1 MYPTS
6 IKALTKRQESVLD
19 FLREFISVRGYAPS
33 LREIC
38 AKFGIK
44 SPKNAKKHLE
54 AIEKKGFLKR
64 SPNLSRAIELAG
76 APVKNTISVPVIGR
90 VKAGQPHLAVADVTG
105 HITLDAGFFNCSG
118 AFILKADGESMNG
131 AGINDGDFL
140 LVRPGAEVF
149 NNDIAVVMLDSES
162 TVKRFL
168 KKDGVIT
175 LKPENPEFKPVRVK
189 NGAEFVV
196 IGKVVSVIKQIENKP
211 VKSKR

>member
-1 MYPTS
+1 MYPIS
-6 IKALTKRQESVLD
+6 KKRLTKRQESVLG
-19 FLREFISVRGYAPS
+19 FVREFISMRGYAPS

-76 APVKNTISVPVIGR
+76 APVKNVISVPIIGR
-90 VKAGQPHLAVADVTG
+90 VKAGEPHLAVEDVTG
-105 HITLDAGFFNCSG
+105 HVSLDAGFFNCSG
-118 AFILKADGESMNG
+118 AFILKADGESMMG

-140 LVRPGAEVF
+140 LVQPQAGIF
-149 NNDIAVVMLDSES
+149 NNDIVVAMLDNEA
-162 TVKRFL
+162 TVKRFF

-175 LKPENPEFKPVRVK
+175 LKPENPDFKPMVVEQ
-189 NGAEFVV
+189 GADFAV
-196 IGKVVSVIKQIENKP
+196 IGKVVSVIKTVNRE
-211 VKSKR
+211 

>member
-1 MYPTS
+1 MYP
-6 IKALTKRQESVLD
+6 IHQKGLTKRQESVLV

-54 AIEKKGFLKR
+54 ALEKKGFLKR
-64 SPNLSRAIELAG
+64 SPNLSRAIELVKAS
-76 APVKNTISVPVIGR
+76 VKNTISVPIVGR
-90 VKAGQPHLAVADVTG
+90 VKAGLPHLAVEDVTG
-105 HITLDAGFFNCSG
+105 HVALDAGFFNCEG
-118 AFILKADGESMNG
+118 AFILEADGESMKG

-140 LVRPGAEVF
+140 LVRPEAEIF

-189 NGAEFVV
+189 KSAEFVV
-196 IGKVVSVIKQIENKP
+196 IGKVVSVIKQIGD
-211 VKSKR
+211 RRQ